1 MAGDK
6 IHWQFMLCTV
16 LQERLD
22 PDAMPLEGIQILHLE
37 GHLGGNVLGLAVK
50 APIGHI
56 VAGGRAS
63 HLQCR
68 VNGLDAQRGD
78 TVQFKILG
86 PGAGPEGVQ
95 IRLVPHLK
103 EPLVHLLCAVTL
115 QPVSDGLLH

>member
-1 MAGDK
+1 MPEWEIFFTD
-6 IHWQFMLCTV
+6 WQFMLCTV

-78 TVQFKILG
+78 TVQFKILD
-86 PGAGPEGVQ
+86 
-95 IRLVPHLK
+95 RVPDQKASRFGSFHTSK
-103 EPLVHLLCAVTL
+103 NHWCTSSAP
-115 QPVSDGLLH
+115 